1 MASDLKKVGLVFNA
15 DGSTDF
21 IKSLNSVN
29 ASLKENYQDFK
40 AVQAQYDE
48 NTTSS
53 QKLLDKLDYLNS
65 AYDLQKNKVKV
76 LKEEL
81 EELENSENKN
91 EVAIT
96 KKRTSLKAAETQLT
110 RYGNQI
116 KDVSKQ
122 IELGTADLKDY
133 SKQLQE
139 NGQKLTDAGK
149 KASVLSAGIIGIDAA
164 ATSTAMSLETATN
177 RFITATGAS
186 VSETERFETI
196 LKNIH
201 DNNYGSDYADIADK
215 MALVKQQLGDIND
228 ADLQSI
234 TEKAYF
240 LEDAFGMDFNET
252 IRGVTGLINNM
263 GLTADEAFNYIVVGA
278 QNGLNKSDEL
288 TDNIAEYSQLWGQ
301 AGFSA
306 KEMFTI
312 LQNGLDSGAYNLD
325 KVNDF
330 VKEFTI
336 SLSDGRIEENLSS
349 FSSGTRNLFNEFK
362 NGNAT
367 AKDVFYSVI
376 SDLEQMENKQ
386 EALTLA
392 SNVWSAL
399 GEDNAMAIIT
409 SLNDV
414 SSTYDDVANK
424 ANSAQDTMYSG
435 TEAKIQTM
443 KNRLQTSFSS
453 IGETMLANILPVLDS
468 MADGLDN
475 LINWFDSLDTGTK
488 NVIITIGLLVAA
500 IGPLLIV
507 FGTLAGSISKIIN
520 LFTNENVALALNA
533 VRKGAVTVAT
543 NAMKVAQ
550 MGLNAVLAIG
560 KTAISGVSTALSFL
574 AANPIV
580 LVIAAITA
588 LVALFVY
595 LWNTNENFKN
605 AVISGWNFILG
616 VFTSVDEFL
625 TGIFQTD
632 WTNSFGVVGNVIN
645 MFLATISNFYNSIK
659 LFLQGIIDFV
669 TGVFTGNWS
678 LAWQGVQNIFKG
690 IFEGLLTIAKAPL
703 NGIIGLLNIVI
714 DGLNFLIRGLNKIS
728 FEVPDWVPEYGGKK
742 IGINIKE
749 IGKIPYMAN
758 GGTLLNGAAI
768 VAEAGPELLL
778 QQGNKTKVVP
788 LNNSSKNTNLDGEGI
803 NNNDNPVEFKP
814 TININSYSKY
824 IGPADAAREARNE
837 VRQLIWKLKR
847 G

>member
-81 EELENSENKN
+81 EELENSENRN

-110 RYGNQI
+110 RYGTQI

-139 NGQKLTDAGK
+139 NGQKLIDAGK

-228 ADLQSI
+228 ADLQNI

-278 QNGLNKSDEL
+278 QNGLNKSAEL

-453 IGETMLANILPVLDS
+453 IGETMLANILPVLDN

-507 FGTLAGSISKIIN
+507 FGTLASSVSKIIN

-588 LVALFVY
+588 LVALFIY

-632 WTNSFGVVGNVIN
+632 WTNSFGIVGNVVNAFIVN
-645 MFLATISNFYNSIK
+645 ISNFYNSIK
-659 LFLQGIIDFV
+659 QILQGIIDFV

-678 LAWQGVQNIFKG
+678 LAWQGIQNIFSG
-690 IFEGLLTIAKAPL
+690 IFNGLLSIAKAPL

-788 LNNSSKNTNLDGEGI
+788 LNNRSKNTNLDDEGI
-803 NNNDNPVEFKP
+803 NNNDKPVEFKP

-837 VRQLIWKLKR
+837 MRQLIWKLKR

>member
-53 QKLLDKLDYLNS
+53 QKLIDKLDYLNS

-81 EELENSENKN
+81 EELENSENRN

-110 RYGNQI
+110 RYGTQI

-133 SKQLQE
+133 SKQIQE

-149 KASVLSAGIIGIDAA
+149 KASVLSAGIIGIDVA

-228 ADLQSI
+228 ADLQNI

-252 IRGVTGLINNM
+252 IRGVTGLIKNM

-312 LQNGLDSGAYNLD
+312 LQNGLDNGAYNLD

-349 FSSGTRNLFNEFK
+349 FSSGTRKLFKEFE

-414 SSTYDDVANK
+414 SSIYDDVANK

-435 TEAKIQTM
+435 TEAKIQSM

-632 WTNSFGVVGNVIN
+632 WTNSFGIVGNVVNAFIVN
-645 MFLATISNFYNSIK
+645 ISNFYNSIK
-659 LFLQGIIDFV
+659 QILQGIIDFV

-678 LAWQGVQNIFKG
+678 LAWQGIQNIFSG
-690 IFEGLLTIAKAPL
+690 IFNGLLSIAKVPL

-788 LNNSSKNTNLDGEGI
+788 LNNRSKNTNLDDDI
-803 NNNDNPVEFKP
+803 NNNDKPVEFKP

-837 VRQLIWKLKR
+837 MRQLIWKLKR

>member
-81 EELENSENKN
+81 EELENSENRN

-110 RYGNQI
+110 RYGTQI

-139 NGQKLTDAGK
+139 NGQKLIDAGK

-228 ADLQSI
+228 ADLQNI

-278 QNGLNKSDEL
+278 QNGLNKSAEL

-507 FGTLAGSISKIIN
+507 FGTLASSVSKIIN

-550 MGLNAVLAIG
+550 VGLNAVLAIG

-588 LVALFVY
+588 LVALFIY

-632 WTNSFGVVGNVIN
+632 WTNSFGIVGNVVNAFIVN
-645 MFLATISNFYNSIK
+645 ISNFYNSIK
-659 LFLQGIIDFV
+659 QILQGIIDFV

-678 LAWQGVQNIFKG
+678 LAWQGIQNIFSG
-690 IFEGLLTIAKAPL
+690 IFNGLLSIAKAPL

-788 LNNSSKNTNLDGEGI
+788 LNNRSKNTNLDDEGI
-803 NNNDNPVEFKP
+803 NNNDKPVEFKP

-837 VRQLIWKLKR
+837 MRQLIWKLKR